1 MIMTVRI
8 LLSVLALSLSV
19 FVSRADK
26 PFFSTERPASIVEV
40 GVHAIVGATA
50 VTENYSSQIPG
61 VEKADSHP
69 GLGLGAGA
77 RVSFVLRDYIALTTG
92 LDMLWGHNKC
102 TMTTV
107 GDGTPNVNNIYLS
120 NNYLYARAPVL
131 MSFRLNLADRAQW
144 ILDAG
149 VYFATG
155 ISGRQKADVYTTGV
169 NDLGQLVTRC
179 YRESWNYFR
188 NDAGLIH
195 TVHSFDF
202 GLQLGTSFCFRGHYT
217 AGVTFSYGL
226 KDAAKPL
233 GPLDKVSM
241 HNIDWL
247 GYIGY
252 RF

>member
-1 MIMTVRI
+1 MKAKF
-8 LLSVLALSLSV
+8 LLSLLALSFSG
-19 FVSRADK
+19 FVIRADK
-26 PFFSTERPASIVEV
+26 PFFSTDRPSSMVEV
-40 GVHAIVGATA
+40 GLHGIVGATA

-61 VEKADSHP
+61 MEKADSHP
-69 GLGLGAGA
+69 GFGIGAGA

-107 GDGTPNVNNIYLS
+107 GDGTPYVNNIYLS

-131 MSFRLNLADRAQW
+131 MSFRFNLAEQAQW
-144 ILDAG
+144 IVDAG

-155 ISGRQKADVYTTGV
+155 ISGRQKADMYTTGV
-169 NDLGQLVTRC
+169 NDLGQLVTQH
-179 YRESWNYFR
+179 YRESWKYFR
-188 NDAGLIH
+188 SDAGLIH
-195 TVHSFDF
+195 SAHSFDF

-233 GPLDKVSM
+233 GPLGKVSM

-247 GYIGY
+247 GYVGY

>member
-1 MIMTVRI
+1 MNAKIT
-8 LLSVLALSLSV
+8 LPLLALFLSVSAAY
-19 FVSRADK
+19 ADK
-26 PFFSTERPASIVEV
+26 PFFSTDRPASMVEV
-40 GVHAIVGATA
+40 GLHGIIGATA
-50 VTENYSSQIPG
+50 VTENYASQIPG
-61 VEKADSHP
+61 VDKSDSHP
-69 GLGLGAGA
+69 GLGVGLGA

-107 GDGTPNVNNIYLS
+107 DDGTPFVNNIYLS
-120 NNYLYARAPVL
+120 NRYLYARAPVL
-131 MSFRLNLADRAQW
+131 MSFRFNLADQAQW
-144 ILDAG
+144 IVDAG

-155 ISGRQKADVYTTGV
+155 VSGRQKADIYTTGV
-169 NDLGQLVTRC
+169 NDLGQLVTDR
-179 YRESWNYFR
+179 YSQSWKYFR
-188 NDAGLIH
+188 SDAGFIH
-195 TVHSFDF
+195 TAHSFDF

-233 GPLDKVSM
+233 GPLGKVSM

-247 GYIGY
+247 GYVGY